1 MKCFARQAA
10 LPALLSLTIFLAAV
24 LHAQSPGA
32 AKAATPANKSPVFKS
47 NARLVLVDV
56 VATDDNGRPVHSLG
70 PHDFTLLEDGK
81 PQRITGFQEQRSD
94 AKPRAA
100 PAPPILPENVYTNFV
115 SRSESGALTVLL
127 FDSLNTDRQHL
138 TYAKQE
144 MLNFLKKLPPGRRV
158 ALFTLGERLRMVQ
171 SFTENSDV
179 LIAAAQE
186 LSSSPHPSYSN
197 AKGMSD
203 SIGELKESGIMK
215 NPKAYRAVANFLYE
229 EQQGHL
235 ESRTQ
240 DTLDALNQLARAL
253 AVVPGRKNLIWISS
267 GFPFDISS
275 NAPQLQRTAA
285 LLSATQ
291 IAVYPVDVR
300 GVMTMSAEGSTH
312 GSVLFGQTEAYETVS
327 GQDQENV
334 SIQETMVNV
343 AKLTGGRAYF
353 NRNDLHAMIANGM
366 ETGSNY
372 YALAYRPENADW
384 NGKFRKITV
393 KTSRP
398 RVKLL
403 NRSGYYALLDP
414 LQSNTDPTRA
424 VSLAMEP
431 TAPLSTQLIMKA
443 RVVPPDES
451 GKPTAVDM
459 LIDMQDLSLNQG
471 DGAEKTPEVQF
482 VAIAWDAK
490 GQQCASFSEGYH
502 VPLSP
507 PQLEALMRTG
517 LQLHQ
522 EMTLPPGSYQLRLGV
537 MDRISGR
544 IGTLDVPL
552 TIESHVATK

>member
-10 LPALLSLTIFLAAV
+10 QSAVLLMTLCSAAV
-24 LHAQSPGA
+24 LLAQSTGTAGPP
-32 AKAATPANKSPVFKS
+32 TPSDKSPVFKS
-47 NARLVLVDV
+47 SARLVLVDV
-56 VATDDNGRPVHSLG
+56 VATDDSGQPVHSLG
-70 PHDFTLLEDGK
+70 PHDFNLMEDGK

-94 AKPRAA
+94 AQPKTSPLSLN
-100 PAPPILPENVYTNFV
+100 LPKNVYTNFV
-115 SRSESGALTVLL
+115 SRTETGALTVLL

-171 SFTENSDV
+171 SFTENGDV

-197 AKGMSD
+197 AKDMSD
-203 SIGELKESGIMK
+203 AIGELKESGIMK
-215 NPKAYRAVANFLYE
+215 SPAAYRAVANFLYE
-229 EQQGHL
+229 EHQGHL
-235 ESRTQ
+235 ESRSQ
-240 DTLDALNQLARAL
+240 DTLDALNQLARSL
-253 AVVPGRKNLIWISS
+253 AVVPGRKNLIWISA
-267 GFPFDISS
+267 GPPFDITV

-285 LLSATQ
+285 LLAATQ

-300 GVMTMSAEGSTH
+300 GVITMSAEGGTRD
-312 GSVLFGQTEAYETVS
+312 SVLFGQPEAYETVS

-334 SIQETMVNV
+334 SIQETMLNV
-343 AKLTGGRAYF
+343 AKLTGGHAYF
-353 NRNDLHAMIANGM
+353 NRNDLDSVIANGM
-366 ETGSNY
+366 ETGLNY
-372 YALAYRPENADW
+372 YTLAYRPENADW

-393 KTSRP
+393 KTKGRKL
-398 RVKLL
+398 KLL
-403 NRSGYYALLDP
+403 YRSGYYALLDP
-414 LQSNTDPTRA
+414 LRSTGEPNRA

-431 TAPLSTQLIMKA
+431 NAPLATQLIMKA

-459 LIDMQDLSLNQG
+459 LIDMHDLSLNPGYGSQ
-471 DGAEKTPEVQF
+471 KTPDVQF
-482 VAIAWDAK
+482 VAIARDAK

-502 VPLSP
+502 APLSP

-544 IGTLDVPL
+544 IGTMDVPL
-552 TIESHVATK
+552 TIDSHVAAK